1 MGKTGKVCQQSN
13 PEKNSLIRMTNT
25 SRFQNITHSDMQN
38 LKEYFCSKCHGTL
51 LFYKKIKVNK
61 MKIKRIQE
69 YLNQKVC

>member
-1 MGKTGKVCQQSN
+1 
-13 PEKNSLIRMTNT
+13 MTNT

-61 MKIKRIQE
+61 MKIKRIKE